1 MYYENMMGMHAIW
14 WVFWVG
20 LVVTLLFWRG
30 GRGRG
35 GGGDGSAA
43 PRNKPRDTPNE
54 ALRRRL
60 ASGEVSAEEYEKRKA
75 LLDRDS

>member
-1 MYYENMMGMHAIW
+1 MNYENMMGMHALW

-20 LVVTLLFWRG
+20 LIMLLLFW
-30 GRGRG
+30 G
-35 GGGDGSAA
+35 GGSNSA
-43 PRNKPRDTPNE
+43 RRGKPRETPHE

-60 ASGEVSAEEYEKRKA
+60 AGGEISTDEYEKRKI

>member
-20 LVVTLLFWRG
+20 LVITWLLW
-30 GRGRG
+30 G
-35 GGGDGSAA
+35 GGSSST
-43 PRNKPRDTPNE
+43 RRSKPRETPHE

-60 ASGEVSAEEYEKRKA
+60 AGGEINAEDYEMRKT

>member
-14 WVFWVG
+14 WIFWVG
-20 LVVTLLFWRG
+20 LSVYLLFWG
-30 GRGRG
+30 GPTNALRRNW
-35 GGGDGSAA
+35 
-43 PRNKPRDTPNE
+43 PRETPHE

-60 ASGEVSAEEYEKRKA
+60 ASGEVSAEEYEKRKT

>member
-1 MYYENMMGMHAIW
+1 MYYENMMGMHAVW

-20 LVVTLLFWRG
+20 LVISLLFW
-30 GRGRG
+30 G
-35 GGGDGSAA
+35 GGSNSARRGKL
-43 PRNKPRDTPNE
+43 PETPHE

-60 ASGEVSAEEYEKRKA
+60 ASGEVSTDEYEKRKI

>member
-20 LVVTLLFWRG
+20 LVISLLFW
-30 GRGRG
+30 G
-35 GGGDGSAA
+35 GGTSSARRGM
-43 PRNKPRDTPNE
+43 PRETPHE

-60 ASGEVSAEEYEKRKA
+60 ASSEVSTDEYEKRKA
-75 LLDRDS
+75 LLDRDSKSAPI

>member
-1 MYYENMMGMHAIW
+1 MNYENMMGMHAMW

-20 LVVTLLFWRG
+20 LIMLLLFW
-30 GRGRG
+30 G
-35 GGGDGSAA
+35 GGSKSA
-43 PRNKPRDTPNE
+43 RRGKPRETPHE

-60 ASGEVSAEEYEKRKA
+60 AGGEISTDEYEKRKI

>member
-1 MYYENMMGMHAIW
+1 MYYNMMGMHAVW

-20 LVVTLLFWRG
+20 LVILLLFWAG
-30 GRGRG
+30 GRNSARRG
-35 GGGDGSAA
+35 
-43 PRNKPRDTPNE
+43 KPRETPHE

-60 ASGEVSAEEYEKRKA
+60 ASGEVSTDEYAKRKM

>member
-14 WVFWVG
+14 RVFWVG
-20 LVVTLLFWRG
+20 LVVSLLFW
-30 GRGRG
+30 G
-35 GGGDGSAA
+35 GGSSSAR
-43 PRNKPRDTPNE
+43 RNKPRETPHE

-60 ASGEVSAEEYEKRKA
+60 AGGEINAEDYEVRKA